1 MSIRSLL
8 KAPPDPWEE
17 ACKSLLET
25 LSLRAPPSSKEG
37 ALELCQVFLDAGC
50 RPTLLARTLEHIEGA
65 IPPVTG
71 KFCLDAHTQAWK
83 IQRKAAEM
91 VYGVSVESRLIFATG
106 HGSWDTTLA
115 FFHDQEVVRAG
126 FEPTPGTGNQLESRY
141 VSGTTVEPPGLQPQ
155 APLAPT
161 ALDAISSWRSA
172 HEEKP
177 MTLLAV
183 EQAFETL
190 SQSCANHGRVSHV
203 VNASRAALSQRGMGC
218 DGLSHHSHLLREV
231 GKQRWRHERFL
242 ELRLKP
248 ENDQPHRT
256 LILSGTNALHGLSYS
271 TGSRH
276 VSPGAACSSSSTSW
290 LPLTPSVLSEH
301 QELVERL
308 ASSIH
313 QHLLDQSLSGPAK
326 QVRKHRM

>member
-71 KFCLDAHTQAWK
+71 KFCLYARTQAWK
-83 IQRKAAEM
+83 IQRKCNET
-91 VYGVSVESRLIFATG
+91 VHGVEVENRLIFATG
-106 HGSWDTTLA
+106 HGSWNTALA
-115 FFHDQEVVRAG
+115 FLHDQEVARVG

-141 VSGTTVEPPGLQPQ
+141 TSGTTVESHRLQPM
-155 APLAPT
+155 ALLAPA
-161 ALDAISSWRSA
+161 ALEAIQSWMAA
-172 HEEKP
+172 HEDKP
-177 MTLLAV
+177 MTLLAI
-183 EQAFETL
+183 EQAFERL
-190 SQSCANHGRVSHV
+190 SESCVNHVRVSHL
-203 VNASRAALSQRGMGC
+203 VNASCAALSERGMAC
-218 DGLSHHSHLLREV
+218 DGLSHHSNLLREA

-248 ENDQPHRT
+248 ENDQSHRT
-256 LILSGTNALHGLSYS
+256 LILSGSNALHGLSYS

-276 VSPGAACSSSSTSW
+276 VSPGAACSSSSASW

-313 QHLLDQSLSGPAK
+313 QHVLDQSLSGPV
-326 QVRKHRM
+326 QQGRKHRM